1 MHYLIIPYLCKIA
14 HRRTIGR
21 AQVSRSLIE
30 NVNGSKVLAEMSN
43 HTFEWRNTDLTNV
56 LLAISNPDSD
66 GPNGVRCG
74 DTEFHQPF
82 SGGSIKISEVVC
94 VDVRAGGIVVHAV
107 FGDDKTALDMS
118 IKLARRKL
126 DRKTLT
132 AEDVLLVRTAASLS
146 EQIEDCHLGPN
157 DIIVE
162 WSFNTHALL
171 DMTNIKSFL
180 KQTGYDSQTLL
191 LSSGH
196 ALLRP
201 TKKILG
207 QAVKLKSWSLPIL
220 FRILFPQDPS
230 VDQNHSAAVDVIQ
243 VAQNLRLMVELIKP
257 PENRS
262 LPQDLLQGL
271 EYLLW
276 IDDDCTQSNTL
287 DHYFDL
293 LEHELIVDAP
303 TTLGEEQDGMDLD
316 DERSDSERD
325 DEKISNMELVS
336 EDSGDDT

>member
-1 MHYLIIPYLCKIA
+1 MA
-14 HRRTIGR
+14 
-21 AQVSRSLIE
+21 
-30 NVNGSKVLAEMSN
+30 
-43 HTFEWRNTDLTNV
+43 F
-56 LLAISNPDSD
+56 
-66 GPNGVRCG
+66 
-74 DTEFHQPF
+74 
-82 SGGSIKISEVVC
+82 

-107 FGDDKTALDMS
+107 LGDDKRALDTS

-132 AEDVLLVRTAASLS
+132 AEDVPLVRTAASLS
-146 EQIEDCHLGPN
+146 GQTEDCRLGPN

-171 DMTNIKSFL
+171 DITNIKSFL

-191 LSSGH
+191 PSSGH

-207 QAVKLKSWSLPIL
+207 QAVKLKSWSIPIL
-220 FRILFPQDPS
+220 FRILFPQDPL

-243 VAQNLRLMVELIKP
+243 VAQILRLTVELIKP

-271 EYLLW
+271 E
-276 IDDDCTQSNTL
+276 
-287 DHYFDL
+287 DL
-293 LEHELIVDAP
+293 L
-303 TTLGEEQDGMDLD
+303 
-316 DERSDSERD
+316 
-325 DEKISNMELVS
+325 
-336 EDSGDDT
+336 